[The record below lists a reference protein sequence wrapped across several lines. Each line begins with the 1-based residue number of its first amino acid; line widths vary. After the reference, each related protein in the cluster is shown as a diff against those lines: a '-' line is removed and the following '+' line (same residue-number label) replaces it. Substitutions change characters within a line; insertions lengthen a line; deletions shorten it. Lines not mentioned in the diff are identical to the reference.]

1 MKCTGYENENDELKK
16 ERKKKKMKGR
26 QILFIPASMNKYD
39 WKVLY

>member
-16 ERKKKKMKGR
+16 ERKKKMKER
-26 QILFIPASMNKYD
+26 QMWFIPASMNKYD